1 GGGGGGGWYEGGV
14 GGSGGGWGRV
24 LAYEPPTRF
33 VLAWHLG
40 TDWAFDPDP
49 AHASEVEVLFTADG
63 PNTTRVDLTH
73 RHLER
78 HGTGAEQMRAAVD
91 SPDGWDKGLTR
102 YAEAAGRERAARQ
115 DGAATRDIGG
125 TVRPPARRPNR
136 PWNGWSTDVEELS
149 ESWRPIV
156 LIVALRVHAVVLG
169 SLAWS

>member
-1 GGGGGGGWYEGGV
+1 MTQQAVDAPVRRSITIDVPVARAFAVFTEQFDSWWPASHHIGTADYQGATLEQ
-14 GGSGGGWGRV
+14 GSGGRWYERGVDGSECDWGRV

-63 PNTTRVDLTH
+63 PNATRVDLTH

-102 YAEAAGRERAARQ
+102 YAEAAAQ
-115 DGAATRDIGG
+115 
-125 TVRPPARRPNR
+125 
-136 PWNGWSTDVEELS
+136 
-149 ESWRPIV
+149 
-156 LIVALRVHAVVLG
+156 
-169 SLAWS
+169 